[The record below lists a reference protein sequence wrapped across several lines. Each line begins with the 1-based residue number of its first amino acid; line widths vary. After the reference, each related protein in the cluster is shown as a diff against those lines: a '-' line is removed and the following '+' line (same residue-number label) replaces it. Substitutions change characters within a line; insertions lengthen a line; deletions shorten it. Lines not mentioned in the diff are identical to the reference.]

1 MRMKELMVIE
11 KDILGEAYIS
21 NETMNNLIAL
31 CSFGSRFAGTP
42 SEKKAVE
49 YILDRIKDYNL
60 DNSHTEEI
68 NYLGWSRGP
77 TTLEVT
83 EPERKEL
90 DCVGLPWTP
99 SSPEEGIEAELLSL
113 GNGTYVDY
121 ELNKNE
127 VEGKIV
133 MTTAFTP
140 PWMRGQHRAEKL
152 CRAENLGAAGFIYAK
167 NDPGML
173 CETGVA
179 SWNPPETL
187 GRIVRFPAVG
197 TSYEVAAY
205 LKRLI
210 KKDKVKIKIT
220 SKHDSEPTVTWN
232 VVGEVKGQTLPDE
245 VIIAG
250 AHFDGHDIAPGAMD
264 DAAGACVVMEAA
276 RLLARHKDSIMR
288 TIRFI
293 TFPGEETGDF
303 GSAGYVL
310 GHLAE
315 IHKVKFMFNL
325 DGAGRASRPGVMVQG
340 WPDTIPFF
348 KKMSTDMGQ
357 PMQTG
362 VNFSL
367 YSDHMPFS
375 LRGIHTASLRGGAG
389 FKARSGS
396 RGWGHTKA
404 DTIDKVDIRDLRESA
419 AILARILL
427 RMANSEELPFKQ
439 KTKGEIKEML
449 ERYGYDEVMKVLGSY
464 PSWLE

>member
-1 MRMKELMVIE
+1 MNMKDLKAIE

-21 NETMNNLIAL
+21 DETLNNLFTL
-31 CSFGSRFAGTP
+31 CSFGSRFAGTQG
-42 SEKKAVE
+42 EKRAVE
-49 YILDRIKDYNL
+49 YILNKFKEYNL
-60 DNSHTEEI
+60 NNPHTEEI

-77 TTLEVT
+77 TTLEIT
-83 EPERKEL
+83 EPESREL
-90 DCVGLPWTP
+90 DCIGLPWTP
-99 SSPEEGIEAELLSL
+99 SSPEDGIEAELLNL

-121 ELNKNE
+121 ELHKDE
-127 VEGKIV
+127 IEGKIV

-152 CRAENLGAAGFIYAK
+152 CRAENLGAVGFIYSK

-205 LKRLI
+205 LKRLG
-210 KKDKVKIKIT
+210 KKGRVKVKIT
-220 SKHDSEPTVTWN
+220 SKHSSGPAVTWN
-232 VVGEVKGQTLPDE
+232 VIGDIKGHVYPDE
-245 VIIAG
+245 VIVAG

-276 RLLARHKDSIMR
+276 RLLARHKDSIKR

-310 GHLAE
+310 RNLDE

-340 WPDTIPFF
+340 WPDAIPFF
-348 KKMSTDMGQ
+348 KKISADMGQ
-357 PMQTG
+357 PMPVG

-375 LRGIHTASLRGGAG
+375 MRGIHTASLRGGAG

-404 DTIDKVDIRDLRESA
+404 DTLDKVDVRDMRESA
-419 AILARILL
+419 ANLSRILL
-427 RMANSEELPFKQ
+427 RLANAEELPFKQ
-439 KTKGEIKEML
+439 KTTQEINEML
-449 ERYGYDEVMKVLGSY
+449 AHYGYDDVMKVLGSY
-464 PSWLE
+464 PSWL